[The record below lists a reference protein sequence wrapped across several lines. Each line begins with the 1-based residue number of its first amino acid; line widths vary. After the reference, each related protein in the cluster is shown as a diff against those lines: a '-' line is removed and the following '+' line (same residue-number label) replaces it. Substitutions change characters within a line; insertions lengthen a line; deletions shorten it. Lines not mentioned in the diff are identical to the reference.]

1 MTLKYVLTLTLY
13 RVDDN
18 RQRTCSSAEMG
29 TVQQRSCRLMAV
41 FAEFRCKL
49 LQHVPG
55 NFVIVGLAKLF
66 Q

>member
-1 MTLKYVLTLTLY
+1 M
-13 RVDDN
+13 VDDN
-18 RQRTCSSAEMG
+18 RQRTCSSAEMS

>member
-1 MTLKYVLTLTLY
+1 MTLKYMLKLTLY
-13 RVDDN
+13 MCGDN
-18 RQRTCSSAEMG
+18 RQGTSSSAEMS
-29 TVQQRSCRLMAV
+29 TVQQHGCRLTGV
-41 FAEFRCKL
+41 LAEFRCKL